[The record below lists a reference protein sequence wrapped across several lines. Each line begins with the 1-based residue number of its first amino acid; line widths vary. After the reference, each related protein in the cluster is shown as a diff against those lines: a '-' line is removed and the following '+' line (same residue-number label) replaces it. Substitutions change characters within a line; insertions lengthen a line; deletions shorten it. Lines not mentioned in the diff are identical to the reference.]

1 MKTHHIIDRD
11 PNGLVCNFE
20 VVDSQTKEVPDLI
33 GTEPIIET
41 FFSRRTRDCTQQN
54 DCLLENKIRRI
65 FHRRCRKYLSF

>member
-41 FFSRRTRDCTQQN
+41 FFPGGPGIVHSKMIVFWKT
-54 DCLLENKIRRI
+54 K
-65 FHRRCRKYLSF
+65 